1 MQNFPILKQGQV
13 ALMRADTLKGYVLD
27 EAFVVATDNEQIV
40 YTVINSHTEA
50 EETAM
55 QIIKEHKNVEC
66 VIYDSVQKVLSFLR
80 PTDIT

>member
-1 MQNFPILKQGQV
+1 
-13 ALMRADTLKGYVLD
+13 MRADTLKGYVLD